1 MTEEIAILRKDILK
15 YFDKQ
20 NEIPGEKVK
29 LSTSGLYYYAVF
41 KYKQANPKRNCLI
54 CKIEIWVTETY
65 KKIFEYL
72 SDSTDNE
79 DSAIWIKKNGTEYLL
94 LPEFAGGYSVFD
106 TTTYKLH
113 SYYSTADPF
122 IWTGIFPSP
131 SVDKIAVNGC
141 YWGCPDELRVFD
153 TKNIISLPYKMIYQI
168 INVTNEA
175 AFEHWEDDNT
185 MVICKNKKDIMRI
198 GV

>member
-106 TTTYKLH
+106 T
-113 SYYSTADPF
+113 
-122 IWTGIFPSP
+122 
-131 SVDKIAVNGC
+131 
-141 YWGCPDELRVFD
+141 
-153 TKNIISLPYKMIYQI
+153 KNIISLPYKMIYQI